1 MKTKQEN
8 TTGMARPPTDYS
20 NGGRCFIDEARIEQ
34 TLQANRTVDAQRVRD
49 ILSKSLAIETLTPD
63 EAACLLHV
71 SDPELLAEM
80 EATAAA
86 VKKKVYDNRIV
97 TFAPLYASNKCVNDC
112 VYCGFRRSNRQARRS
127 QLTLDQV
134 KEETEVLAGRI
145 GHKRLIVVYG
155 EHPATGADYIASTI
169 ETIYSV
175 QVKTKMGHGRIRRC
189 NVNAAPMSVEDLR
202 VLKGVGIGTFQVF
215 QETYHRPTY
224 EAVHPQDTI
233 KGDYLWRLYAMHRA
247 MEAGVDDVGIGA
259 LFGLYDWRFEVMGL
273 LHHAIELEDKFG
285 VGPHTI
291 SFPRLEPADNTP
303 YTQNLPHAVSDA
315 DFRKLVTAIRLAVPY
330 TGMILTARENAEI
343 RRQIL
348 PLGCTQTDASTRI
361 GVGAYARHADGQ
373 EGDRQQFMLGDIR
386 SLDTVVRELAE
397 AGYITSFCTA
407 GYRCGRTG
415 DRIMEMLKCG
425 KEGQFC
431 KLNAVLT
438 FREWLD
444 DFASDETKAVG
455 EQLIQRE
462 IQEIREQLPAWYPA
476 LLKEYDKVKAGQRD
490 IYF

>member
-1 MKTKQEN
+1 
-8 TTGMARPPTDYS
+8 MARPPTDYS

-34 TLQANRTVDAQRVRD
+34 TLQANRTVCTAGAGYPQQ
-49 ILSKSLAIETLTPD
+49 SLASNTD
-63 EAACLLHV
+63 AGQAACLLHV

-97 TFAPLYASNKCVNDC
+97 TFAPLSASNKCVNDC

-233 KGDYLWRLYAMHRA
+233 RA
-247 MEAGVDDVGIGA
+247 ITCG
-259 LFGLYDWRFEVMGL
+259 
-273 LHHAIELEDKFG
+273 
-285 VGPHTI
+285 
-291 SFPRLEPADNTP
+291 
-303 YTQNLPHAVSDA
+303 
-315 DFRKLVTAIRLAVPY
+315 
-330 TGMILTARENAEI
+330 
-343 RRQIL
+343 
-348 PLGCTQTDASTRI
+348 GCTRCIVRWRPGLTTS
-361 GVGAYARHADGQ
+361 GLARCSG
-373 EGDRQQFMLGDIR
+373 F
-386 SLDTVVRELAE
+386 T
-397 AGYITSFCTA
+397 
-407 GYRCGRTG
+407 TG
-415 DRIMEMLKCG
+415 GSR
-425 KEGQFC
+425 
-431 KLNAVLT
+431 
-438 FREWLD
+438 
-444 DFASDETKAVG
+444 
-455 EQLIQRE
+455 
-462 IQEIREQLPAWYPA
+462 
-476 LLKEYDKVKAGQRD
+476 
-490 IYF
+490 